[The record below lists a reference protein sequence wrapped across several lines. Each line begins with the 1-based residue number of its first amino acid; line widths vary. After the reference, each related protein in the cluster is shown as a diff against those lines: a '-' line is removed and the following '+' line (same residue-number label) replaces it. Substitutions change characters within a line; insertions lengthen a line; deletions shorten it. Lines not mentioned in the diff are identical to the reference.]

1 MIKIVILFLSTY
13 QLDNKSKFIKKKNL
27 KKNKLKIHLQFQI
40 MMTQKK
46 YNNKMFKNLL
56 KLAMKQ

>member
-1 MIKIVILFLSTY
+1 MTNIVILFLNTY
-13 QLDNKSKFIKKKNL
+13 HLDNKNKFIKKKNL

-40 MMTQKK
+40 MIIQKK

-56 KLAMKQ
+56 KLIMKQ